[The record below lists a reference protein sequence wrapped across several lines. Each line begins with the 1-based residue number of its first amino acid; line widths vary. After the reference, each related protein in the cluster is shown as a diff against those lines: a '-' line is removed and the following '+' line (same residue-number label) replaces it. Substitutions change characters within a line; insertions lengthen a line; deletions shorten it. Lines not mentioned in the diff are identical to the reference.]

1 MNVPSSDFSG
11 HVAIVTGAA
20 TGIGKE
26 IAALFLERGAAGVVI
41 ADINGSMAEQTAHA
55 LNAVGPCI
63 AVPTDVSDE
72 TSVVEMVRRC
82 RGEFGAVHSLVTSA
96 GVHLHK
102 LVVDTSMAEWER
114 QLSVQLTGPFL
125 CAREVARDMLAHD
138 TRGSIVNIVSVAARM
153 GRVKGSAH
161 CASKAGLT
169 LLTQVLAMEL
179 GPHGIRANAVGPGLI
194 DTESQR
200 DEAVISSAYKEAY
213 KKEIPL
219 GELGKPIDI
228 AEAVLFLCSDGAR
241 WLTGQTLYVDG
252 GFLAGNLSLQGL
264 ADLFDEAPL
273 SRRPASERDQYR

>member
-1 MNVPSSDFSG
+1 MSTGSSDFAG

-26 IAALFLERGAAGVVI
+26 IAALFLRRGATGVVV
-41 ADINGSMAEQTAHA
+41 ADINGSMAERAA
-55 LNAVGPCI
+55 DELRSIGPCI
-63 AVPTDVSDE
+63 AIQTDVADE
-72 TSVVEMVRRC
+72 ASVAAMVQGC
-82 RGEFGAVHSLVTSA
+82 RAAFDRVDSLVTSA

-102 LVVDTSMAEWER
+102 LVVDTSVDEWNR
-114 QLSVQLTGPFL
+114 QLSVQLTGPFI
-125 CAREVARDMLAHD
+125 CAREVARDMLAHE
-138 TRGSIVNIVSVAARM
+138 THGSIVNIVSAAARM
-153 GRVKGSAH
+153 GRVKGAAH

-200 DEAVISSAYKEAY
+200 DEAVMSTAYKTAY
-213 KKEIPL
+213 MKEIPL
-219 GELGKPIDI
+219 GKLGEPVDI
-228 AEAVLFLCSDGAR
+228 AEAVLFLCSDAAR

-264 ADLFDEAPL
+264 ADLFDETPMAH
-273 SRRPASERDQYR
+273 REE

>member
-1 MNVPSSDFSG
+1 MSSRSSEFAG

-20 TGIGKE
+20 TGIGQE
-26 IAALFLERGAAGVVI
+26 IAALFLRRGAAGVVI
-41 ADINGSMAEQTAHA
+41 ADINGQMAEKAAAELRTI
-55 LNAVGPCI
+55 GPCI
-63 AVPTDVSDE
+63 AIQTDVADE
-72 TSVVEMVRRC
+72 RSVAAMVKGC
-82 RGEFGAVHSLVTSA
+82 RDAFGRVDSLVTSA

-102 LVVDTSMAEWER
+102 LVVDTSLEEWDR
-114 QLSVQLTGPFL
+114 QLSVQLTGPFI
-125 CAREVARDMLAHD
+125 CAREVARDMLAHE
-138 TRGSIVNIVSVAARM
+138 TRGSIVNIVSAAARM
-153 GRVKGSAH
+153 GRVKGAAH

-200 DEAVISSAYKEAY
+200 DEVVMSTAYKEAY

-219 GELGKPIDI
+219 GTLGEPIDI
-228 AEAVLFLCSDGAR
+228 AEAVLFLCSNSAR

-264 ADLFDEAPL
+264 ADLFDETPMAH
-273 SRRPASERDQYR
+273 RED

>member
-1 MNVPSSDFSG
+1 MSTGSSDFAG

-26 IAALFLERGAAGVVI
+26 IAALFLRRGAAGVVV
-41 ADINGSMAEQTAHA
+41 ADVNGPMAEHA
-55 LNAVGPCI
+55 ADELRSIGPCI
-63 AVPTDVSDE
+63 AIQTDVADE
-72 TSVVEMVRRC
+72 ASVAAMVQGC
-82 RGEFGAVHSLVTSA
+82 RAAFGRVDSLVTSA

-102 LVVDTSMAEWER
+102 LVVDTSVDEWNR
-114 QLSVQLTGPFL
+114 QLSVQLTGPFI
-125 CAREVARDMLAHD
+125 CAREVARDMLAHE
-138 TRGSIVNIVSVAARM
+138 TRGSIVNIVSAAARM
-153 GRVKGSAH
+153 GRVKGAAH

-200 DEAVISSAYKEAY
+200 DEAVMSTAYKTAY
-213 KKEIPL
+213 MKEIPL
-219 GELGKPIDI
+219 GKLGEPVDI
-228 AEAVLFLCSDGAR
+228 AEAVLFLCSDAAR

-264 ADLFDEAPL
+264 ADLFDETPMAH
-273 SRRPASERDQYR
+273 REE